1 MLAREPA
8 CCERG
13 VGAASLVRLCSCCV
27 CCVTAAARG
36 HPPLQACTGHF
47 HVVQADRLRTQ
58 RCIWGQGVLLNSC
71 LPGTGSSRRTSRT
84 CIRGTRTSILIF
96 LAVVAPHRALL
107 HSNRCCSWLLEPA
120 RHPADNTQ
128 TATCR
133 PVTLAHHERMQA
145 RARPHQ
151 LSSHVIAVL
160 NQVGSTSRPVMPTA
174 SLKQARNSM
183 AAGLKAPGGLMF

>member
-27 CCVTAAARG
+27 CCVTAAARE

-47 HVVQADRLRTQ
+47 HVVQADCLRTQ

-96 LAVVAPHRALL
+96 LAVVAPRRALL
-107 HSNRCCSWLLEPA
+107 HSNRCA

-133 PVTLAHHERMQA
+133 PVSLAHHERMQA